1 MLPVP
6 SPPIRSLDAAS
17 SSQPD
22 MDNPKLLLY
31 GLAAVAASWLGK
43 TWYDRSKFARIPA
56 IGSPNALYSYV
67 DAFRF
72 LSRAAAVVQQGYGT
86 HSGNVFR
93 LTAEMGSAP
102 EAELSSMEA
111 VHETLQTDFTM
122 GSDMR
127 LNTYHLTTIRSSLTK
142 NLAPRF
148 PDVHDE
154 IVCAFEDLLALE
166 GKERRLIPV
175 LGTMIDVVARAT
187 NRLFIGL
194 PYCRNKEFL
203 KFSVQNTVDI
213 MVGAQIIGMLPTFLR
228 PIIGPFISPRKRN
241 LKTGEGYLRLLVKGR
256 LAMEEE
262 HGSNWEGRPNDLISW
277 LLDAAPPE
285 RCTVPSLVLHILSFN
300 MTAILHRWCVL
311 YRLITV
317 RLTHSPNKTFTH
329 AIYDLAAFPEYASA
343 MREEAAHA
351 VRADG
356 WSATALANMHK
367 IDSFLPESQ
376 RFNGIHVVNM
386 MRKVMKPGGYQ
397 MSDGTLLPP
406 GSFVSVAVRTAHHD
420 PEFYVSPYVFDGFRF
435 SKMRESADAAFK
447 HHFVTTGVDLL
458 SFGLGKHTCPGRF
471 FAVVELKAMLAHV
484 VLNCEVE
491 LETEGVRPPDDEFG
505 GMRMPN
511 LRPGVFFRRR

>member
-1 MLPVP
+1 MFVYAVCSYPRHRLPERTVFLCRCVPLPVARGGRC
-6 SPPIRSLDAAS
+6 SAGIRHT
-17 SSQPD
+17 QRQRVP
-22 MDNPKLLLY
+22 
-31 GLAAVAASWLGK
+31 
-43 TWYDRSKFARIPA
+43 
-56 IGSPNALYSYV
+56 
-67 DAFRF
+67 
-72 LSRAAAVVQQGYGT
+72 RAAPRSDLVVGGAK
-86 HSGNVFR
+86 

-111 VHETLQTDFTM
+111 VHETLQVGTPVSSSLRAFNRIFFFAAKTDFTM

-127 LNTYHLTTIRSSLTK
+127 LNTYHLTAIRSSLTK

-166 GKERRLIPV
+166 GKERRLIPA

-241 LKTGEGYLRLLVKGR
+241 LKTGEGYLGPLVKER

-262 HGSNWEGRPNDLISW
+262 HGANWEGRPNDLISR
-277 LLDAAPPE
+277 LLDVAPPE
-285 RCTVPSLVLHILSFN
+285 QRTVPGAAYSLVQHGCYPHYI
-300 MTAILHRWCVL
+300 
-311 YRLITV
+311 
-317 RLTHSPNKTFTH
+317 TFTH

-351 VRADG
+351 VRGDG

-376 RFNGIHVVNM
+376 RFNGIHVVDM
-386 MRKVMKPGGYQ
+386 MREVMKPGGYQ

-406 GSFVSVAVRTAHHD
+406 GSFVDVAVRAAHHD
-420 PEFYVSPYVFDGFRF
+420 PEFYVLPYVFDGFRF
-435 SKMRESADAAFK
+435 SKMRESAGAAFK
-447 HHFVTTGVDLL
+447 HHFVTTGVDFL
-458 SFGLGKHTCPGRF
+458 SFGLGKHACPGRF
-471 FAVVELKAMLAHV
+471 FAAVELKAMLAHV
-484 VLNCEVE
+484 VLNYEVE
-491 LETEGVRPPDDEFG
+491 RETEGVRPPDDEFG
-505 GMRMPN
+505 GCGCRTCA
-511 LRPGVFFRRR
+511 RVCSFAGGRFE